1 MPHILIAGKIH
12 DAGIDLIRAAH
23 GVTFDLVNE
32 VSLASYA
39 PLMPKAD
46 ALLLRTQALQADLIA
61 QSPNLKIVSRHGVG
75 YDAVDVEA
83 LNARKIPLA
92 VVGDVNSRAVAEHTL
107 ALMLSAARRVVAHDQ
122 AAKTGN
128 WNVRNQ
134 FDALELDGKM
144 LLVCGFGRIGRR
156 VAELAGAF
164 GMEVHAFD
172 PFAQIENAIPAPDLK
187 AALANADY
195 VTLHMPGVKTA
206 IIGADELALMK
217 PSAIIINAA
226 RGGLVDE
233 LALDQALRTRKVY
246 AAAFDVLV
254 NEPPNLD
261 HPLLSNPYFTLSPHM
276 AGLTQECAKRM
287 ALSAAQN
294 ILDFFAGKLDQ
305 KLVVNADF

>member
-144 LLVCGFGRIGRR
+144 LLETGD
-156 VAELAGAF
+156 AEQRL
-164 GMEVHAFD
+164 
-172 PFAQIENAIPAPDLK
+172 
-187 AALANADY
+187 
-195 VTLHMPGVKTA
+195 
-206 IIGADELALMK
+206 
-217 PSAIIINAA
+217 
-226 RGGLVDE
+226 
-233 LALDQALRTRKVY
+233 
-246 AAAFDVLV
+246 AAFRLA
-254 NEPPNLD
+254 
-261 HPLLSNPYFTLSPHM
+261 H
-276 AGLTQECAKRM
+276 
-287 ALSAAQN
+287 
-294 ILDFFAGKLDQ
+294 GKLAHGTAP
-305 KLVVNADF
+305 KWHAMR